1 MRDGKPV
8 CHTLW
13 HTHPRSD
20 GSVPDWAGLRAYTR
34 NVGIPMSIGAQ
45 MLGRGLV
52 KMCGVITPEEAFDPT
67 AVFAE
72 LVKRD
77 IHMHEEV
84 KFL

>member
-1 MRDGKPV
+1 
-8 CHTLW
+8 
-13 HTHPRSD
+13 
-20 GSVPDWAGLRAYTR
+20 
-34 NVGIPMSIGAQ
+34 
-45 MLGRGLV
+45 
-52 KMCGVITPEEAFDPT
+52 MCGVITPEEAFDPT